1 MSDFI
6 HVLVDLPLIVLVL
19 LKITIVLG
27 LGWIVQFFLTHH
39 NPHWRVLLWR
49 CIIIGIFLVPA
60 LLPLKY
66 MQIRVATSPG
76 LPTVSWPDSIS
87 EDSIKDG
94 VTPVSN
100 TLFAEPAPMQ
110 QSVVRNDSHDF
121 RPSFSFSTWFRAN
134 LWMIVFGVWA
144 VVTAILTSRLLI
156 GFNRIR
162 HYIDRSS
169 PAPEHFQHLL
179 DRVAGDLHYP
189 RKIGLFISPDFS
201 TPFVT
206 GFRKPVVVFPERM
219 MSDTYIDESP
229 AIMAHEVAHMC
240 SGDLFWM
247 FVTKWI
253 GALLWFHPLVW
264 KIQEAHHGACEE
276 VCDAVAA
283 DYIGNAERYS
293 SVLARIALE
302 ILGTFP
308 AVGAIPLVRSSDIL
322 IRLKKLKREVC
333 SKPLAGRWIA
343 LSVLTGM
350 AIFVCL
356 GSVRLVGAEENQ
368 SSLTVEKTLPVATQE
383 EVRQILKE
391 LQHRFQHR
399 PPYQFSFLTEFELLR
414 GARAGKSIHQ
424 GDKPFLYYKADGTIR
439 CSGGKIEYLYTDA
452 HLNDDLEFQK
462 STEYH
467 SVWQDGRALE
477 LRKYKSGCE
486 EAVTTHVKLH
496 DMIRPD
502 SIGWFADGVFI
513 GSNHFSEGLVGAP
526 ELKIARETG
535 IVGNE
540 LLRIEGEISS
550 GTMTVWLS
558 VDKPVTLKRASFEA
572 SSNFAS
578 HLDINSFN
586 LDVKVLEYT
595 TIGDAPFPTR
605 AIATYSYDIPG
616 KSKDVIRLTTTRREI
631 RVNPDFDSM
640 NAFQIVIPEGKIVE
654 DYGANIV
661 YKWVRGE
668 LKVIKGEPLPLKGK
682 ALPDFKDLGF
692 DDSPAFIDGKVIL
705 VCFFDQGPPQNFPR
719 RLKEQ
724 APELKAKEAVHVFFL
739 APTMDG
745 NTLSHWDSIPYP
757 VGMIKGNKTQL
768 RYIWGVKSLPW
779 FILADEN
786 HIVQAEGQSLSELNE
801 ELAKVEK

>member
-1 MSDFI
+1 MNDFI

-19 LKITIVLG
+19 LKITMVLG
-27 LGWIVQFFLTHH
+27 LGWIVHFFLIHR

-49 CIIIGIFLVPA
+49 CVIVGLFLVPA

-66 MQIRVATSPG
+66 MQIRVASSRP
-76 LPTVSWPDSIS
+76 LPTVSRPDSIS
-87 EDSIKDG
+87 GDSIEYG

-100 TLFAEPAPMQ
+100 PLFAEPVPMQ
-110 QSVVRNDSHDF
+110 ESAVRDESHYAP
-121 RPSFSFSTWFRAN
+121 PSFSFSTWFRAHIG
-134 LWMIVFGVWA
+134 MIVFVVWA
-144 VVTAILTSRLLI
+144 VVAAVLTSRLLI
-156 GFNRIR
+156 GFIRIR

-169 PAPEHFQHLL
+169 PAPERFQRLL

-189 RKIGLFISPDFS
+189 RKARLFFSPDFP

-206 GFRKPVVVFPERM
+206 GFRKPVVIFPERM
-219 MSDTYIDESP
+219 MSDKHTHESP
-229 AIMAHEVAHMC
+229 AIMAHEVAHLC

-247 FVTKWI
+247 LMTKWI

-264 KIQEAHHGACEE
+264 KLQDAHHGACEE

-283 DYIGNAERYS
+283 DYVGNAERYS

-302 ILGTFP
+302 IQSTIP
-308 AVGAIPLVRSSDIL
+308 TVGVIPLVRSSDIL
-322 IRLKKLKREVC
+322 TRLKILKRKVG
-333 SKPLAGRWIA
+333 SRPLAGRWVA
-343 LSVLTGM
+343 LSVLMGM
-350 AIFVCL
+350 AVFVCL
-356 GSVRLVGAEENQ
+356 GSVRLVGAEEKQ
-368 SSLTVEKTLPVATQE
+368 SSFTAEKTLSVATQE
-383 EVRQILKE
+383 EARQILKE

-424 GDKPFLYYKADGTIR
+424 GDKPFRYYKADGTIR
-439 CSGGKIEYLYTDA
+439 CSGEKIEYLYTDA

-477 LRKYKSGCE
+477 LRKYKSGRE

-502 SIGWFADGVFI
+502 SKGWFADGVFI
-513 GSNHFSEGLVGAP
+513 GSNHFSESLVDAP

-535 IVGNE
+535 IEGSE

-558 VDKPVTLKRASFEA
+558 VDKPVTLKRASFKA

-586 LDVKVLEYT
+586 LDVEVLEYT

-605 AIATYSYDIPG
+605 AIATYAYDIPG
-616 KSKDVIRLTTTRREI
+616 KWKDVIRLTTTRREI
-631 RVNPDFDSM
+631 RVNPDFEAM

-654 DYGANIV
+654 DYGANIA

-668 LKVIKGEPLPLKGK
+668 LQVIEGEPLPLKGK

-724 APELKAKEAVHVFFL
+724 VPELKAKEVMFVFFF
-739 APTMDG
+739 APKMDG
-745 NTLSHWDSIPYP
+745 NTLSHWDDIPYP

-768 RYIWGVKSLPW
+768 RYIWGLKSLPW
-779 FILADEN
+779 FILAGEN
-786 HIVQAEGQSLSELNE
+786 HIVQAEGRSLSELNE
-801 ELAKVEK
+801 ALAKIDK